1 MERAEN
7 ESALLCFSFAC
18 YITTLYTLS
27 VRIEIYGENPTQD
40 NESRKNTYE
49 TNKTANARN
58 QLENKKG
65 REILDLRI
73 TKQGN
78 NFRERYN

>member
-1 MERAEN
+1 MEKIRLKTMSLA
-7 ESALLCFSFAC
+7 
-18 YITTLYTLS
+18 
-27 VRIEIYGENPTQD
+27 
-40 NESRKNTYE
+40 KNTYE

>member
-40 NESRKNTYE
+40 NESRKKY
-49 TNKTANARN
+49 
-58 QLENKKG
+58 L
-65 REILDLRI
+65 
-73 TKQGN
+73 
-78 NFRERYN
+78 